1 MRHLPETQSMKCRQ
15 CETTNPLVYT
25 EPNNGSCLC
34 LDCGEKNND
43 PDLVGALRKLL
54 AYANKYSD
62 SMKEHRLGA
71 SELGENADSTSVA
84 ALARIAINREE
95 QWQHLDRMQQRI
107 MATKT
112 TREEYFSQP
121 EKEQNEFYRWM
132 LVQCGDM
139 RI

>member
-54 AYANKYSD
+54 AY
-62 SMKEHRLGA
+62 A

>member
-1 MRHLPETQSMKCRQ
+1 
-15 CETTNPLVYT
+15 
-25 EPNNGSCLC
+25 
-34 LDCGEKNND
+34 
-43 PDLVGALRKLL
+43 
-54 AYANKYSD
+54 
-62 SMKEHRLGA
+62 MKEHRLGA